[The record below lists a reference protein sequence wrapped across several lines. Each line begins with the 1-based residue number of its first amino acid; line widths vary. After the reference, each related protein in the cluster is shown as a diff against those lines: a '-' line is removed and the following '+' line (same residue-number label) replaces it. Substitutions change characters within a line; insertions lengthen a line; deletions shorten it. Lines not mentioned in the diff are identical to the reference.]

1 MAIKRMELLN
11 VPIDIL
17 APEKLNEVLLGL
29 LERPGTK
36 QIVFLSIWDLLRAR
50 RNTKF
55 RECLINAELVL
66 PISKSIIKGAAFLG
80 LEKPI
85 RFNPFSTIISCL
97 SILDTHYKSLYL
109 FGGRKRALARA
120 EKNVHITFRNI
131 RLVGRYVGHYPKDME
146 RDIISAMYKAT
157 PSFVLVGDGV
167 SEKDCWAFNRRN
179 NFSSSLFLY
188 NKDIIN
194 IFSKRSKRIPPLVF
208 EKGLE
213 IWIEILH
220 NPLKIFL
227 FMPYIWYNLL
237 LFSSKFSK
245 KETA

>member
-1 MAIKRMELLN
+1 MAVRRIELLN
-11 VPIDIL
+11 VPMDIL
-17 APEKLNEVLLGL
+17 SPDKLNEVLLGL

-36 QIVFLSIWDLLRAR
+36 QIVFLSLWDLLKAR

-55 RECLINAELVL
+55 RECLMNAELVL
-66 PISKSIIKGAAFLG
+66 PVSKSIIKGAVFLG
-80 LEKPI
+80 LEKPV

-109 FGGRKRALARA
+109 LGGRKRALARA
-120 EKNVHITFRNI
+120 EKNVHVTFKNV
-131 RLVGRYVGHYPKDME
+131 RLVGRYVGYYPKTME
-146 RDIISAMYKAT
+146 KDIISAIYKAA

-167 SEKDCWAFNRRN
+167 TEKNCWAFNRRN

-188 NKDIIN
+188 DKDIIN
-194 IFSKRSKRIPPLVF
+194 IFAKRSKRVSPLVF
-208 EKGLE
+208 DKGLE
-213 IWIEILH
+213 IWVEILY

-237 LFSSKFSK
+237 LFWAKISK
-245 KETA
+245 KETK